1 MTATH
6 LTDLA
11 VSGAITATSVAATSL
26 SGTLTGDVIDGLQI
40 ASGANGAISIKSGSV
55 LLTKADGASA
65 FTLADPAAADA
76 GKQLC
81 ITSETAQAHTVT
93 IAGGLNGGGAAA
105 DVGTFGGAIGDYVC
119 LVAYNSKWYLLHKL
133 NVTFA

>member
-1 MTATH
+1 MTTTN

-11 VSGAITATSVAATSL
+11 VSGTVTAGAVVATSIAGVLDGEVIQDLQVASA
-26 SGTLTGDVIDGLQI
+26 
-40 ASGANGAISIKSGSV
+40 AGAISIKSGSV
-55 LLTKADGASA
+55 LVTKADGAA
-65 FTLADPAAADA
+65 ALTLADPAAADA
-76 GKQLC
+76 GKVLC

-105 DVGTFGGAIGDYVC
+105 DVGTFGGAIGDYVE
-119 LVAYNSKWYLLHKL
+119 LVAYNSKWYLRHKL